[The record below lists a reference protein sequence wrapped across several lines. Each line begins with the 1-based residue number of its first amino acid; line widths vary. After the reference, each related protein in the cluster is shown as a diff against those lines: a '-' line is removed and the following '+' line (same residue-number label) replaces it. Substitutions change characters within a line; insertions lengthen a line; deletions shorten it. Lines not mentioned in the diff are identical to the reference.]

1 MLLEAR
7 GPADRSMRAAPGGD
21 GGRRPPGSPSRAVAF
36 LSGLL
41 AAWLCGGAPALAQGV
56 SVRARVDRNSVAEG
70 GQVSLIVEVFGTS
83 LGEIAPPDVS
93 GITDFDIVGG
103 PMSSNRFQWI
113 NGRTSVTCS
122 YTYVLRPRRIGS
134 QRIPPLGLLI
144 GGRTYRTE
152 PIDVEV
158 LPGGAGGAPG
168 PGPPSPGGGAGAG
181 PGGAARPGRPQQE
194 PEGAFM
200 VRVIGDVDARTAYVG
215 QQVTLRVLLDTQTEI
230 LNLAM
235 KDTPT
240 FPGFWAEE
248 IKVPENLEMRR
259 AQRGAETYS
268 EYTLMKRALFPT
280 GSGTMTVPAMTYQ
293 IQVRRR
299 SQDPIESFFFT
310 PTETI
315 TRRTEPIAVHVQP
328 LPATS
333 RPDGFAGAVGNFTLA
348 VTADRRESQVNDAI
362 GVKVRVAGEG
372 NLNAVNALPL
382 PDLSDFKQYA
392 PKVASS
398 TSVVGDR
405 LRSEKVW
412 DYVLIPLAPGAQT
425 IPAVRFSFFDPRAGT
440 YRSIASPP
448 IAIQVARGAD
458 GTSGPAGVLVSQRD
472 VRQLRRDIH
481 FIKQAPDG
489 LRDRSV
495 PLYRTPWFAAL
506 VFLPLATDLGVF
518 VYARTRD
525 SQRANARQ
533 RRERRARSLA
543 RRRLKEARRRMAPST
558 ARAFYAEVAQALTEY
573 VAAKFDTAAAG
584 LTHDRIEELLIVRGA
599 SEEDRRTFHRCLEA
613 CDYARFAP
621 TSSGPEEM
629 RRTLLAAE
637 DTLVRLER
645 SLGA

>member
-1 MLLEAR
+1 MLSEPR
-7 GPADRSMRAAPGGD
+7 GPADRSIRAAPGGD
-21 GGRRPPGSPSRAVAF
+21 GGRRPPGSASRAAVF
-36 LSGLL
+36 QLCLL
-41 AAWLCGGAPALAQGV
+41 AAWLCGGAAALAQGV

-83 LGEIAPPDVS
+83 IGEIAPPDVS

-113 NGRTSVTCS
+113 NGKTSVTCS
-122 YTYVLRPRRIGS
+122 YTYVLRPRRTGS

-158 LPGGAGGAPG
+158 LPGGAGG
-168 PGPPSPGGGAGAG
+168 PPSQGGAPGAG
-181 PGGAARPGRPQQE
+181 PGGALRPGRPQQE

-200 VRVIGDVDARTAYVG
+200 VRVIGDVDTRTAYVG

-248 IKVPENLEMRR
+248 IKLPENLEVRR
-259 AQRGAETYS
+259 VQRGAEAYS

-315 TRRTEPIAVHVQP
+315 TRRTEPIAIHVQP
-328 LPATS
+328 LPAAS
-333 RPDGFAGAVGNFTLA
+333 RPDTFSGGVGNFTLT

-372 NLNAVNALPL
+372 NLNAVNVLPL
-382 PDLSDFKQYA
+382 PELGDFKQYA

-405 LRSEKVW
+405 LRGEKVW
-412 DYVLIPLAPGAQT
+412 DYVLIPLAPGTQT
-425 IPAVRFSFFDPRAGT
+425 IPPVRFSFFDPRAGT

-448 IAIQVARGAD
+448 IAIQVARGVE
-458 GTSGPAGVLVSQRD
+458 GGGGPAGVLVSQRD

-506 VFLPLATDLGVF
+506 VLLPLATDLGVF

-533 RRERRARSLA
+533 RRERRARTLA

-573 VAAKFDTAAAG
+573 VAAKSDTAAAG
-584 LTHDRIEELLIVRGA
+584 LTHDRIEELLTSRGA
-599 SEEDRRTFHRCLEA
+599 SQEDRRTFHRCLEA

-645 SLGA
+645 SLLT